1 MPVYSSD
8 GALLEEDSWSERSAN
23 MANEYIRRFFERP
36 EWLGWCRDAASGPLG
51 QHVESLLAN
60 DEAEFLLFLDQV
72 HIRPDTLDA
81 PLRDDPSMPG
91 LRRLLDSL
99 YIGLAEAERIGGYLA
114 AQSDRQATLDRQ
126 RRVLDGVHS
135 LLTASDRERLRD
147 VMRQA
152 HGLDLDDPISTDIEP
167 DGDGHRRELR
177 ILEALTLVETEASR
191 NPNTRLRSAVI
202 EWKNRNFHRLG
213 FRDIEDLVIRY
224 HGTEIVVNIA
234 KCREIAANPGKFFP
248 EWKTTQPFLGFVQT
262 LRTAIEGSSMA
273 NAAKEAYARRAIALL
288 KLDMAKLEQLISPDR
303 PPVSAPAPTPAVVI
317 ALPEEVPADVP
328 VVGVVRTSDAPVVEA
343 PAEPLEAGEPA

>member
-1 MPVYSSD
+1 
-8 GALLEEDSWSERSAN
+8 
-23 MANEYIRRFFERP
+23 
-36 EWLGWCRDAASGPLG
+36 
-51 QHVESLLAN
+51 
-60 DEAEFLLFLDQV
+60 
-72 HIRPDTLDA
+72 
-81 PLRDDPSMPG
+81 MPG

-114 AQSDRQATLDRQ
+114 AQSDRQAALDRQ

-135 LLTASDRERLRD
+135 LLTAPDRQRLQD

-152 HGLDLDDPISTDIEP
+152 HGLDIDAPVSTDIEP

-191 NPNTRLRSAVI
+191 NPNTRLWAAVI
-202 EWKNRNFHRLG
+202 EWKKRNFHRLG
-213 FRDIEDLVIRY
+213 FREIEDLVIRY

-234 KCREIAANPGKFFP
+234 KCREIVDKPGKFFP

-262 LRTAIEGSSMA
+262 LRTAINGSSIA

-288 KLDMAKLEQLISPDR
+288 DLDIAKLERLIAGDR
-303 PPVSAPAPTPAVVI
+303 PPAPTPVPVPTVAI
-317 ALPEEVPADVP
+317 ALPEEVSADTP
-328 VVGVVRTSDAPVVEA
+328 VVEVVRTPDAPVVEM